1 MQKEFLKPEVKE
13 NIWKVVFEYK
23 AKREK
28 VLADLGLDAE
38 KFRDDLRQMK
48 EAAFKI
54 MKDLRQQAIANLTKN
69 GIKVFE
75 AVDAAEAQKI
85 IKELTVNDKIIVKA
99 KTAAAGEIDVDKILN
114 DKLVSTDLGDF
125 IMSLT
130 GEKDMHPVFPSFH
143 LSPEQISKI
152 IKDKFGEEVKP
163 GAKSIAAFAR
173 KHLRNK
179 FFQAD
184 TGITG
189 ANVITADG
197 RIVVLENEGNI
208 SLVSRVPD
216 KHIIISGWEKI
227 VPTLEDAMK
236 VVRAATVWGA
246 GQDWPV
252 YVSIISGPSKTADV
266 QNELV
271 IGAQGAKE
279 VYLIL
284 LDNGRSKLL
293 EDGPST
299 SLRTGFEELLYCINC
314 GACLNFCPAY
324 HQLGAKYGDRYLGS
338 KGIIL
343 SAFADFSREHKRVVE
358 KSSIPPSE
366 ATAGLSLNLLR
377 AKESGCYSC
386 TLCSACQENC
396 PAKIDLPG
404 LMKKIRNKLNAENSE
419 TEENKKMI
427 GNTKKF
433 GNPFGEVGED
443 GIPKE
448 LYCC

>member
-1 MQKEFLKPEVKE
+1 MQKEFLSKEIKE

-28 VLADLGLDAE
+28 TLADLGLNPE
-38 KFRDDLRQMK
+38 KFRDEFRKMK
-48 EAAFKI
+48 EDAFR
-54 MKDLRQQAIANLTKN
+54 DVGNLRKQAISNLEKN

-75 AVDAAEAQKI
+75 TKNAAEAQKI
-85 IKELTVNDKIIVKA
+85 LKDLTADEELIIKA
-99 KTAAAGEIDVDKILN
+99 KTSAADEIGVDEVLK

-125 IMSLT
+125 IMSIS
-130 GEKDMHPVFPSFH
+130 GARDMHPVFPSYH
-143 LSPEQISKI
+143 LSPKQISEI
-152 IKDKFGEEVKP
+152 IKQKFGEEVAP
-163 GAKSIAAFAR
+163 DAQSIAAFAR
-173 KHLRNK
+173 KYLRK
-179 FFQAD
+179 KMAEAGA
-184 TGITG
+184 GITG

-197 RIVVLENEGNI
+197 RIVLLENEGNI
-208 SLVSRVPD
+208 SLVSRLPD

-227 VPTLEDAMK
+227 VPTVEDAMK
-236 VVRAATVWGA
+236 VVRAASVFGT

-252 YVSIISGPSKTADV
+252 YVSIISGPSKTADI

-284 LDNGRSKLL
+284 LDNGREKILK
-293 EDGPST
+293 D
-299 SLRTGFEELLYCINC
+299 GFEELLYCINC

-324 HQLGAKYGDRYLGS
+324 HQLGTKYGDKYLGS

-343 SAFADFSREHKRVVE
+343 SAFMAE
-358 KSSIPPSE
+358 
-366 ATAGLSLNLLR
+366 LLR

-404 LMKKIRNKLNAENSE
+404 MLRKIRGKLNAENLE
-419 TEENKKMI
+419 TDENKKMI
-427 GNTKKF
+427 GNTRKF
-433 GNPFGEVGED
+433 GNPFGELSEEGT
-443 GIPKE
+443 PKE

>member
-1 MQKEFLKPEVKE
+1 MQKEFLPKETKE

-28 VLADLGLDAE
+28 TLANLGLDPE
-38 KFRDDLRQMK
+38 KFRNEFRKMK
-48 EAAFKI
+48 EDSFRD
-54 MKDLRQQAIANLTKN
+54 MENLRKTAIVNLEKN

-75 AVDAAEAQKI
+75 AKNIAEAQKI
-85 IKELTVNDKIIVKA
+85 LKDLTASEEVIIKS
-99 KTAAAGEIDVDKILN
+99 KTSAADEIEIDKILG

-125 IMSLT
+125 IMSIA
-130 GEKDMHPVFPSFH
+130 GARDMHPVFPSYH
-143 LSPEQISKI
+143 LSPKQISEI
-152 IKDKFGEEVKP
+152 IKQKFGEDVP
-163 GAKSIAAFAR
+163 ADAKSIAAFAR
-173 KHLRNK
+173 KYLRK
-179 FFQAD
+179 KMAEAGA
-184 TGITG
+184 GITG

-208 SLVSRVPD
+208 SLVSRLPD

-227 VPTLEDAMK
+227 VPTVEDAMK
-236 VVRAATVWGA
+236 VVRAASVWGT

-252 YVSIISGPSKTADV
+252 YVSIISGPSKTADI

-271 IGAQGAKE
+271 VGAQGAKE

-284 LDNGRSKLL
+284 LDNGRSQMLK
-293 EDGPST
+293 D
-299 SLRTGFEELLYCINC
+299 GFEELLYCINC

-324 HQLGAKYGDRYLGS
+324 HQLGTKYGDKYLGS

-343 SAFADFSREHKRVVE
+343 SAFMAE
-358 KSSIPPSE
+358 
-366 ATAGLSLNLLR
+366 LLR

-386 TLCSACQENC
+386 TLCSACLENC

-404 LMKKIRNKLNAENSE
+404 MMKKIRGKLNAENLE
-419 TEENKKMI
+419 TDENKKMI
-427 GNTKKF
+427 GNTRKF
-433 GNPFGEVGED
+433 GNPFGEIGDD
-443 GIPKE
+443 GTPKE

>member
-1 MQKEFLKPEVKE
+1 MQKEFLSEETKE
-13 NIWKVVFEYK
+13 NIWKVVLEYR

-28 VLADLGLDAE
+28 VLADLGLDE
-38 KFRDDLRQMK
+38 KKFRDEIRAMK
-48 EAAFKI
+48 EAVFRDIKN
-54 MKDLRQQAIANLTKN
+54 LRQRVVENLTKN

-75 AVDAAEAQKI
+75 AADAAEGQKI
-85 IKELTVNDKIIVKA
+85 LKELTDDDKIIVKA
-99 KTAAAGEIDVDKILN
+99 KTTAADEIGVDEVFG

-125 IMSLT
+125 IMSVA
-130 GEKDMHPVFPSFH
+130 EARDMHPVFPAYH
-143 LSPEQISKI
+143 LTPKKI
-152 IKDKFGEEVKP
+152 AELIKEKLGEEVAAD
-163 GAKSIAAFAR
+163 AKSIAAFAR
-173 KHLRNK
+173 KYLREK
-179 FFQAD
+179 FYQA
-184 TGITG
+184 TAGISG

-208 SLVSRVPD
+208 SLVSRLPK
-216 KHIIISGWEKI
+216 KHIVISGWEKI
-227 VPTLEDAMK
+227 VPTVEEAMK
-236 VVRAATVWGA
+236 VVRASAVWGA

-284 LDNGRSKLL
+284 LNNGREKLL
-293 EDGPST
+293 QD
-299 SLRTGFEELLYCINC
+299 GFEELLYCINC

-324 HQLGAKYGDRYLGS
+324 HQLGIKYGDKYLGS

-343 SAFADFSREHKRVVE
+343 SAFMM
-358 KSSIPPSE
+358 
-366 ATAGLSLNLLR
+366 NLLR

-396 PAKIDLPG
+396 PAKIDLPN
-404 LMKKIRNKLNAENSE
+404 LMKKIRAKLNAENLE

-427 GNTKKF
+427 ANIRKF
-433 GNPFGEVGED
+433 GNPFGKITPD

>member
-1 MQKEFLKPEVKE
+1 MQKEFLTSEIKK
-13 NIWKVVFEYK
+13 NIWKVVLEYK

-28 VLADLGLDAE
+28 VLADLGLDE
-38 KFRDDLRQMK
+38 KKFRDEFRKMK
-48 EAAFKI
+48 ESAFREIKN
-54 MKDLRQQAIANLTKN
+54 LRGRTVANLEKN

-75 AVDAAEAQKI
+75 VRDTVEAQKI
-85 IKELTVNDKIIVKA
+85 LKELTVNDKIVVKA
-99 KTAAAGEIDVDKILN
+99 KTTTADEIGVDEALG

-125 IMSLT
+125 IMSVAH
-130 GEKDMHPVFPSFH
+130 EKDMHPVFPAYH
-143 LSPEQISKI
+143 LTPEQIAAM
-152 IKDKFGEEVKP
+152 IKEKFGEEVAAD
-163 GAKSIAAFAR
+163 AKSIASFAR
-173 KHLRNK
+173 KHLRKK
-179 FFQAD
+179 FYEA
-184 TGITG
+184 TCGISG
-189 ANVITADG
+189 ANVIVADG

-208 SLVSRVPD
+208 SLVSRLPEKYIV
-216 KHIIISGWEKI
+216 ISGWEKI
-227 VPTLEDAMK
+227 VPTVEEAMK

-284 LDNGRSKLL
+284 LDNGRKKLL
-293 EDGPST
+293 QD
-299 SLRTGFEELLYCINC
+299 GFEELLYCINC

-324 HQLGAKYGDRYLGS
+324 HQLGMKYGDKYLGS
-338 KGIIL
+338 KGIIMAAL
-343 SAFADFSREHKRVVE
+343 MA
-358 KSSIPPSE
+358 
-366 ATAGLSLNLLR
+366 NLLR

-396 PAKIDLPG
+396 PAKIDLPA
-404 LMKKIRNKLNAENSE
+404 LMKKIRVKLNSENLE

-427 GNTKKF
+427 ANIRKF
-433 GNPFGEVGED
+433 GNPFGEITPD

>member
-1 MQKEFLKPEVKE
+1 MQKEFLSKEIKE

-28 VLADLGLDAE
+28 TLADLGLNPE
-38 KFRDDLRQMK
+38 KFRDGFRKMK
-48 EAAFKI
+48 EDAFRD
-54 MKDLRQQAIANLTKN
+54 MGNLRKQAISNLEKN
-69 GIKVFE
+69 GVKVFE
-75 AVDAAEAQKI
+75 TKNAAEAQKI
-85 IKELTVNDKIIVKA
+85 LKDLTADEELIIKA
-99 KTAAAGEIDVDKILN
+99 KTSAADEIGVDEVLK

-125 IMSLT
+125 IMSIS
-130 GEKDMHPVFPSFH
+130 GARDMHPVFPSYH
-143 LSPEQISKI
+143 LTPKQISEI
-152 IKDKFGEEVKP
+152 IKQKFGEEVAP
-163 GAKSIAAFAR
+163 DAQSIAAFAR
-173 KHLRNK
+173 KYLREK
-179 FFQAD
+179 IILA
-184 TGITG
+184 TAGITG

-197 RIVVLENEGNI
+197 RIVLLENEGNI
-208 SLVSRVPD
+208 SLISRLPE

-227 VPTLEDAMK
+227 VPTMEDAMK
-236 VVRAATVWGA
+236 VVRAASVWGT

-252 YVSIISGPSKTADV
+252 YVSIISGPSKTADI

-284 LDNGRSKLL
+284 LDNGREKILK
-293 EDGPST
+293 D
-299 SLRTGFEELLYCINC
+299 GFEELLYCINC

-324 HQLGAKYGDRYLGS
+324 HELGTKYGDKYLGS

-343 SAFADFSREHKRVVE
+343 SAFMIE
-358 KSSIPPSE
+358 
-366 ATAGLSLNLLR
+366 LLR

-404 LMKKIRNKLNAENSE
+404 MMKKIRGKLNAENLG

-427 GNTKKF
+427 GNTREF
-433 GNPFGEVGED
+433 GNPFGEISED
-443 GIPKE
+443 GTPKE

>member
-1 MQKEFLKPEVKE
+1 MQKEFLSKETKE

-23 AKREK
+23 TKQEK
-28 VLADLGLDAE
+28 TLADLGMDAE
-38 KFRDDLRQMK
+38 KFRDEFRRMKEDAFRDIKNLRQ
-48 EAAFKI
+48 
-54 MKDLRQQAIANLTKN
+54 RAIANLEKN

-75 AVDAAEAQKI
+75 VKDIAEAQKI
-85 IKELTVNDKIIVKA
+85 LKDLT
-99 KTAAAGEIDVDKILN
+99 AGEETIIKSKTSAADEIEIDKILG

-125 IMSLT
+125 IMSIS
-130 GEKDMHPVFPSFH
+130 GARDMHPVFPSYH
-143 LSPEQISKI
+143 LTPKQISEI
-152 IKDKFGEEVKP
+152 IKNKFGEDVLAD
-163 GAKSIAAFAR
+163 AKSIAAFAR
-173 KHLRNK
+173 KYLRK
-179 FFQAD
+179 KMTEAGV
-184 TGITG
+184 GITG

-208 SLVSRVPD
+208 SLVSRLPD

-227 VPTLEDAMK
+227 VPTVEDAMK
-236 VVRAATVWGA
+236 VVRAAAIWGT

-252 YVSIISGPSKTADV
+252 YVSIISGPSKTADI

-284 LDNGRSKLL
+284 LDNGREKILK
-293 EDGPST
+293 D
-299 SLRTGFEELLYCINC
+299 GFEELLYCINC

-324 HQLGAKYGDRYLGS
+324 HELGTKYGDKYLGS

-343 SAFADFSREHKRVVE
+343 SAFMTE
-358 KSSIPPSE
+358 
-366 ATAGLSLNLLR
+366 LLR

-386 TLCSACQENC
+386 TLCSACWQNC

-404 LMKKIRNKLNAENSE
+404 MMKKIRSKLNAENLE

-427 GNTKKF
+427 DNIRKF
-433 GNPFGEVGED
+433 GNPFGENGENRA
-443 GIPKE
+443 PNE

>member
-1 MQKEFLKPEVKE
+1 MQKEFLSKEIKE

-28 VLADLGLDAE
+28 TLADLGLNPE
-38 KFRDDLRQMK
+38 KFRDEFRKMK
-48 EAAFKI
+48 EDAFR
-54 MKDLRQQAIANLTKN
+54 DVENLRKQAISNLEKN

-75 AVDAAEAQKI
+75 TKNAAEAQKI
-85 IKELTVNDKIIVKA
+85 LKDLTADEELIIKA
-99 KTAAAGEIDVDKILN
+99 KTSAADEIGVDEVLK

-125 IMSLT
+125 IMSIS
-130 GEKDMHPVFPSFH
+130 GARDMHPVFPSYH
-143 LSPEQISKI
+143 LTPKQISEI
-152 IKDKFGEEVKP
+152 IKQKFGEEVAP
-163 GAKSIAAFAR
+163 DAQSIAAFAR
-173 KHLRNK
+173 KYLREK
-179 FFQAD
+179 MISA
-184 TGITG
+184 TAGITG

-197 RIVVLENEGNI
+197 RIVLLENEGNI
-208 SLVSRVPD
+208 SLVSRLPE

-227 VPTLEDAMK
+227 VPTMEDAMK
-236 VVRAATVWGA
+236 VVRAASVWGT

-252 YVSIISGPSKTADV
+252 YVSIISGPSKTADI

-279 VYLIL
+279 VHLIL
-284 LDNGRSKLL
+284 LDNGREKILK
-293 EDGPST
+293 D
-299 SLRTGFEELLYCINC
+299 GFEELLYCINC

-324 HQLGAKYGDRYLGS
+324 HELGTKYGDKYLGS

-343 SAFADFSREHKRVVE
+343 SAFMVE
-358 KSSIPPSE
+358 
-366 ATAGLSLNLLR
+366 LLR

-404 LMKKIRNKLNAENSE
+404 MMKKIRGKLNAENLE

-427 GNTKKF
+427 RNTREF
-433 GNPFGEVGED
+433 GNPFGEISED
-443 GIPKE
+443 GTPKE

>member
-1 MQKEFLKPEVKE
+1 MQKEFLSEETKK

-28 VLADLGLDAE
+28 ALAGLGLDVE
-38 KFRDDLRQMK
+38 KFRDELRIMKENNFREIKSLRQRAMV
-48 EAAFKI
+48 
-54 MKDLRQQAIANLTKN
+54 NLEKN

-75 AVDAAEAQKI
+75 ARDTAEAQKI
-85 IKELTVNDKIIVKA
+85 LKKLTAGDKIVVKA
-99 KTAAAGEIDVDKILN
+99 KTTAADEIGVDEVLG
-114 DKLVSTDLGDF
+114 DKLISTDLGDF
-125 IMSLT
+125 IMNISGT
-130 GEKDMHPVFPSFH
+130 RDMHPVFPAYH
-143 LSPEQISKI
+143 LTPEEIVKI
-152 IKDKFGEEVKP
+152 IKAKFGQEVAAD
-163 GAKSIAAFAR
+163 AKSIAAFAR
-173 KHLRNK
+173 KYLREK
-179 FFQAD
+179 MVTA
-184 TGITG
+184 TAGITG

-197 RIVVLENEGNI
+197 RIVLLENEGNI
-208 SLVSRVPD
+208 SLVSRLPD

-227 VPTLEDAMK
+227 VPTVDDAMK

-246 GQDWPV
+246 GHDWPV

-271 IGAQGAKE
+271 VGAQGAKE

-284 LDNGRSKLL
+284 LDNGREKLL
-293 EDGPST
+293 QD
-299 SLRTGFEELLYCINC
+299 GFEELLYCINC

-324 HQLGAKYGDRYLGS
+324 HQLGIKYGDKYLGS

-343 SAFADFSREHKRVVE
+343 SVFADFSRERERAAEKAAE

-366 ATAGLSLNLLR
+366 AMAGSTLNILR

-386 TLCSACQENC
+386 TLCFACMENC
-396 PAKIDLPG
+396 PVKIDLPD
-404 LMKKIRNKLNAENSE
+404 LMKKIRGKLNTENLE

-427 GNTKKF
+427 GNTRKF
-433 GNPFGEVGED
+433 GNPFGKINAD
-443 GIPKE
+443 GTPKE

>member
-1 MQKEFLKPEVKE
+1 MQKEFLTPETKE

-28 VLADLGLDAE
+28 TLADLGLDPE
-38 KFRDDLRQMK
+38 KFKDEFRKMK
-48 EAAFKI
+48 EDTFRDI
-54 MKDLRQQAIANLTKN
+54 ENLRRKAVSNLEKN

-75 AVDAAEAQKI
+75 VKDVAEAQKI
-85 IKELTVNDKIIVKA
+85 LKDLTAADQIVVKA
-99 KTAAAGEIDVDKILN
+99 KTSAADEIDVDKILG

-125 IMSLT
+125 IMSVA
-130 GEKDMHPVFPSFH
+130 KVRDMHPVFPAYH
-143 LSPEQISKI
+143 LTPKQISEI
-152 IKDKFGEEVKP
+152 IKQKFGEEVAP
-163 GAKSIAAFAR
+163 DAKSIAAFAR
-173 KHLRNK
+173 KYLREK
-179 FFQAD
+179 MTTAT

-189 ANVITADG
+189 ANVITSDG

-208 SLVSRVPD
+208 SLVSRLPD

-227 VPTLEDAMK
+227 VPTVDDAMK

-246 GQDWPV
+246 GHDWPV

-284 LDNGRSKLL
+284 LDNGRDQMLK
-293 EDGPST
+293 D
-299 SLRTGFEELLYCINC
+299 GFEELLYCINC

-324 HQLGAKYGDRYLGS
+324 HQLGTKYGDKYLGS
-338 KGIIL
+338 KGIIF
-343 SAFADFSREHKRVVE
+343 SAFMTE
-358 KSSIPPSE
+358 
-366 ATAGLSLNLLR
+366 LLR

-386 TLCSACQENC
+386 TLCSACWQNC

-404 LMKKIRNKLNAENSE
+404 MMKKIRTKLNANNLE

-427 GNTKKF
+427 ANVRKF
-433 GNPFGEVGED
+433 GNPFGEISGDET
-443 GIPKE
+443 PKE

>member
-1 MQKEFLKPEVKE
+1 MQKEFLSKETKE

-28 VLADLGLDAE
+28 TLADLGLDPE
-38 KFRDDLRQMK
+38 KFRDEFRKMK
-48 EAAFKI
+48 EGAFRD
-54 MKDLRQQAIANLTKN
+54 MENLRKTAIANLEKN

-75 AVDAAEAQKI
+75 AKNIAEAQKI
-85 IKELTVNDKIIVKA
+85 LKDLT
-99 KTAAAGEIDVDKILN
+99 AGEETIIKSKTSAADEIEIDKILG

-125 IMSLT
+125 IMSIA
-130 GEKDMHPVFPSFH
+130 GARDMHPVFPSYH
-143 LSPEQISKI
+143 LSPKQISEI
-152 IKDKFGEEVKP
+152 IKQKFGEDIP
-163 GAKSIAAFAR
+163 ADAKSIAAFAR
-173 KHLRNK
+173 KYLRK
-179 FFQAD
+179 KMVEAGA
-184 TGITG
+184 GITG

-208 SLVSRVPD
+208 SLVSRLPE

-227 VPTLEDAMK
+227 VPTVEDAMK
-236 VVRAATVWGA
+236 VVRAAAVWGT

-252 YVSIISGPSKTADV
+252 YVSIISGPSKTADI

-271 IGAQGAKE
+271 VGAQGAKE

-284 LDNGRSKLL
+284 LDNGRGQMLK
-293 EDGPST
+293 D
-299 SLRTGFEELLYCINC
+299 GFEEFLYCINC

-324 HQLGAKYGDRYLGS
+324 HQLGTKYGDKYLGS

-343 SAFADFSREHKRVVE
+343 SAFMAK
-358 KSSIPPSE
+358 
-366 ATAGLSLNLLR
+366 LLR

-386 TLCSACQENC
+386 TLCSACAENC

-404 LMKKIRNKLNAENSE
+404 MMKKIRTKLNAENLE

-427 GNTKKF
+427 GNTRKF
-433 GNPFGEVGED
+433 GNPFGEIGDD
-443 GIPKE
+443 GTPKE

>member
-1 MQKEFLKPEVKE
+1 MQKEFLSPETKE

-28 VLADLGLDAE
+28 VLADLGLNEE
-38 KFRDDLRQMK
+38 KFRDDFRKMK
-48 EAAFKI
+48 EEIFKN
-54 MKDLRQQAIANLTKN
+54 MGKWRAEAIDNLTKN

-75 AVDAAEAQKI
+75 ARDAAEAQKI
-85 IKELTVNDKIIVKA
+85 LKDLTAGDQVVVKA
-99 KTAAAGEIDVDKILN
+99 KTTAADEINVDEVLGER
-114 DKLVSTDLGDF
+114 LVSTDLGDF

-143 LSPEQISKI
+143 LTPQQISEI
-152 IKDKFGEEVKP
+152 IKNKFGTDVAP
-163 GAKSIAAFAR
+163 DAKSIAAFAR
-173 KHLRNK
+173 IYLREK
-179 FFQAD
+179 MSQAAA
-184 TGITG
+184 GITG

-197 RIVVLENEGNI
+197 RIVILENEGNI
-208 SLVSRVPD
+208 SLVSRLPD

-227 VPTLEDAMK
+227 VPTVLDAMK
-236 VVRAATVWGA
+236 VVRGAAVWGT

-284 LDNGRSKLL
+284 LDNGREKLL
-293 EDGPST
+293 QD
-299 SLRTGFEELLYCINC
+299 GFEELLYCINC

-324 HQLGAKYGDRYLGS
+324 HQLGIKYGDKYLGS

-343 SAFADFSREHKRVVE
+343 SAFMV
-358 KSSIPPSE
+358 
-366 ATAGLSLNLLR
+366 NLLR

-386 TLCSACQENC
+386 TLCSACFENC

-404 LMKKIRNKLNAENSE
+404 LMKKIRAKLNAENLE

-427 GNTKKF
+427 ANTRKF
-433 GNPFGEVGED
+433 GNPFGEIGED

>member
-1 MQKEFLKPEVKE
+1 MQKEFLPKETKE

-28 VLADLGLDAE
+28 TLAALGLDPE
-38 KFRDDLRQMK
+38 KFRDEFRKMK
-48 EAAFKI
+48 EDAFRDIKN
-54 MKDLRQQAIANLTKN
+54 LRQQTIANLEKN

-75 AVDAAEAQKI
+75 TKDVAEAQKI
-85 IKELTVNDKIIVKA
+85 LRDL
-99 KTAAAGEIDVDKILN
+99 TAADQTVVKSKTSAADEIDIDKVLKE
-114 DKLVSTDLGDF
+114 KLVSTDLGDF
-125 IMSLT
+125 IMSIS
-130 GEKDMHPVFPSFH
+130 GARDMHPVFPAYH
-143 LSPEQISKI
+143 LTPEEIAKI
-152 IKDKFGEEVKP
+152 IKEKFGEEVAP
-163 GAKSIAAFAR
+163 DAKSIAAFAR
-173 KHLRNK
+173 KYLREK
-179 FFQAD
+179 MASAGA
-184 TGITG
+184 GITG

-208 SLVSRVPD
+208 SLVSRLPD

-227 VPTLEDAMK
+227 VPTVVDAMK
-236 VVRAATVWGA
+236 VVTAASIWGT

-284 LDNGRSKLL
+284 LDNGRGKML
-293 EDGPST
+293 ED
-299 SLRTGFEELLYCINC
+299 GFEELLYCINC

-324 HQLGAKYGDRYLGS
+324 HQLGTKYGDKYLGS

-343 SAFADFSREHKRVVE
+343 SAFMAE
-358 KSSIPPSE
+358 
-366 ATAGLSLNLLR
+366 LLR

-386 TLCSACQENC
+386 TLCSACWQNC

-404 LMKKIRNKLNAENSE
+404 MMRKIRGKLNVENLE

-427 GNTKKF
+427 ENIRKF
-433 GNPFGEVGED
+433 GNPFGDSGED
-443 GIPKE
+443 RAPNE